1 MKTGAYDAVERRHEG
16 HDMNESTETTT
27 TSPTDAGAA
36 GPRPPAPPATAT
48 PPPGWDAGW
57 SRRRPRDNGGVFFGV
72 LLLLIGGYFLLRDTL
87 QIRLP
92 SFGELW
98 PILLIALGLWIV
110 LSAMRRSDRL

>member
-1 MKTGAYDAVERRHEG
+1 MT
-16 HDMNESTETTT
+16 ESTETTT
-27 TSPTDAGAA
+27 TSTADAGAA

-48 PPPGWDAGW
+48 PPGWDSGW

-87 QIRLP
+87 HIRLP

-98 PILLIALGLWIV
+98 PILLIVLGVWIV
-110 LSAMRRSDRL
+110 LSATRRSDRL